1 MTLAANASRPA
12 QMAADAKPR
21 RPGNTAPVK
30 RRVGIVGL
38 GHMGTAFAANFVAD
52 GHNVLAWDRDPQHVA
67 AHLPTGAEGATR
79 LTELAA
85 CDVIVSSVTDDDAL
99 KSVVL
104 AAGGLADILAPGAV
118 HISMSTVSPALSQH
132 LAEVHARHGQDY
144 VAAPVLGNPD
154 AVKARK
160 LFVLVAGNAAAVE
173 RVRPLLEHLG
183 QRVFVIGED
192 VAAANLVKLASNVLT
207 AMTLESMGEVL
218 ALLRKGGI
226 DPHVGF
232 DVLTNSMFD
241 SRVHRVYGEKI
252 IDEAYSP
259 PGMAVPLAVKDV
271 RLALAEA
278 ERHAVPMPAASLVHD
293 RLVGMLARGWADL
306 DWSALGLLAAR
317 DAGLDDTMPVNGGG
331 ERPARA

>member
-1 MTLAANASRPA
+1 MLMTLSATDTSQSSHVATDAQAA
-12 QMAADAKPR
+12 
-21 RPGNTAPVK
+21 RPGNPAGVK
-30 RRVGIVGL
+30 RRIGIVGL
-38 GHMGTAFAANFVAD
+38 GHMGTEFAANFVAD
-52 GHNVLAWDRDPQHVA
+52 GHRVLVWDRDPEHVA
-67 AHLPTGAEGATR
+67 AHRPTGAEGATR

-85 CDVIVSSVTDDDAL
+85 CEVIVSSVSDDDAL

-104 AAGGLADILAPGAV
+104 GAGGLADVLAAGAV
-118 HISMSTVSPALSQH
+118 HVSMSTISPSLSQH
-132 LAEVHARHGQDY
+132 LAEVHAGHGQDY
-144 VAAPVLGNPD
+144 GAAPVLGNPD
-154 AVKARK
+154 AVRARK
-160 LFVLVAGNAAAVE
+160 LFVIAAGNAAAVE

-183 QRVFVIGED
+183 QRVFIVGED

-241 SRVHRVYGEKI
+241 SRVHRVYGGKI
-252 IDEAYSP
+252 VDGAYSP
-259 PGMAVPLAVKDV
+259 PGMAVPLAVKDL

-293 RLVGMLARGWADL
+293 RLVGMLAHGWADL

-317 DAGLDDTMPVNGGG
+317 DAGLDDTPPANGGSD
-331 ERPARA
+331 